1 MVKPVLRKI
10 STGIVAMNKER
21 GSKEI
26 SAWPIDLLPEL
37 DDELTDAS
45 RIVNVKAIDSF
56 GNPVVYRV
64 EQSAVIKPI
73 IWIGDT
79 NRYTP
84 PDVRR
89 GERVDIYQVGND
101 DRYYWSARGQDEHL
115 RRLETVLFGISA
127 NPDNNKENSRDNSYF
142 WEWSSHDGHITL
154 QTSQANG
161 EKAAFTF
168 QFDTFKGLLVIEDEK
183 GNTIYLDSVNTDIM
197 FENADGSFIQL
208 IKDVI
213 NVKTKTLN
221 VDAENINIKSKQTKW
236 DNSGTWTLNT
246 KDATISA
253 TSSATVSGS
262 SKVTVTGGS
271 VFIN

>member
-1 MVKPVLRKI
+1 MFEPIIKKI

-26 SAWPIDLLPEL
+26 AAWPIDILPEL

-45 RIVNVKAIDSF
+45 KIVKIKAIDDS
-56 GNPVVYRV
+56 GNVVVYRA

-73 IWIGDT
+73 VWMGDT
-79 NRYTP
+79 NRHTP

-101 DRYYWSARGQDEHL
+101 DRYYWVSRGADDHL
-115 RRLETVLFGISA
+115 RRLETILWGISA
-127 NPDNNKENSRDNSYF
+127 NPNNDTENTKENAYY

-154 QTSQANG
+154 HTSMANG
-161 EKAAFTF
+161 EVASFTF
-168 QFDTFKGLLVIEDEK
+168 QFDTFKGLVIIEDEK
-183 GNTIYLDSVNTDIM
+183 GNTIYLDSVNTDIKL
-197 FENADGSFIQL
+197 ENADGSFIQL

-213 NVKTKTLN
+213 NLKTKTYNIEAEQIN
-221 VDAENINIKSKQTKW
+221 VKSKNTKW
-236 DNSGTWTLNT
+236 DNENGWNLNS
-246 KDATISA
+246 KTIDIA
-253 TSSATVSGS
+253 ASSTVTVSGS
-262 SKVTVTGGS
+262 SKATITGGS